1 MLLKFRNKSKKQ
13 NCSRAISF
21 DFPDMTWLCRAL
33 LYQPCQRLPTILFS
47 NCSAT
52 PPVVLRPR
60 HTCEMLSSSAASM
73 SSFGGAGDGGGAYK
87 AAPLG
92 HARPQRATAHVE
104 PPKQRITVPVP
115 VQVMPLTW
123 SEDWGGVR
131 LIVLG
136 ASPEETEKAEES

>member
-13 NCSRAISF
+13 NCSGAISF

-33 LYQPCQRLPTILFS
+33 LYQPCQRPPTILFS
-47 NCSAT
+47 NCSAS

-60 HTCEMLSSSAASM
+60 HTCERPSSSAASM

-92 HARPQRATAHVE
+92 HARPQRVSAHVE

-115 VQVMPLTW
+115 VQVVPLSW
-123 SEDWGGVR
+123 SEDWRAVR

-136 ASPEETEKAEES
+136 ASLEETEKAEES